1 MMTIG
6 SRAPGK
12 GLRCSLSARDSD
24 KAFLHAGQVLGT
36 PKIHVRVYTICR
48 RVDESMVNTSR
59 ALCGIAA
66 NQRGRDK
73 VVEKRNETS
82 LESGLTL
89 IVR

>member
-1 MMTIG
+1 
-6 SRAPGK
+6 
-12 GLRCSLSARDSD
+12 
-24 KAFLHAGQVLGT
+24 
-36 PKIHVRVYTICR
+36 
-48 RVDESMVNTSR
+48 MVNTSR